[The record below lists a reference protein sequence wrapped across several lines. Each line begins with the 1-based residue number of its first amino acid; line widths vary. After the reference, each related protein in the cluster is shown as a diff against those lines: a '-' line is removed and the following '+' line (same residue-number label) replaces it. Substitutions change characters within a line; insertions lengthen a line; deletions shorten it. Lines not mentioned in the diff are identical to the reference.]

1 MWLNRYI
8 DVVIVYYHCWI
19 LLASRTHI
27 FLLIR
32 NVPNSAIERPIAIL
46 QCSHLKLETTW
57 LSLASWD
64 ISALYFSSRACI
76 GDTSLHPSRSCKS
89 ETNHEHQK
97 VKISRSAC
105 QKLILSGL
113 RCVSLSGN
121 WKNKGSSFMLSQEQP
136 IMHHSQRDTNRL
148 KTFKLLGNQSDFFR
162 LFFLS
167 FLEIVHS
174 GSGVIQLL
182 HVRIIHNYWAFRELP
197 KAFAHMYDIVWS
209 FYNERLICEAV
220 WLRRYR
226 FWHCI
231 FYIIIEYCWP
241 TRQIYFPGL
250 GMSQKVP

>member
-32 NVPNSAIERPIAIL
+32 NVPNSAIEWPIAIL

-76 GDTSLHPSRSCKS
+76 GETSLHPSRSCKS

-121 WKNKGSSFMLSQEQP
+121 WKNKGSSFMFSQEQP

-148 KTFKLLGNQSDFFR
+148 KTFKLLGNQW
-162 LFFLS
+162 FLQAV
-167 FLEIVHS
+167 FLELSGDRSLGLWSDPAPARSDHS
-174 GSGVIQLL
+174 QLL
-182 HVRIIHNYWAFRELP
+182 GISGASKGLCTHVRYCMIILQWTIN
-197 KAFAHMYDIVWS
+197 
-209 FYNERLICEAV
+209 
-220 WLRRYR
+220 LRSSVT
-226 FWHCI
+226 
-231 FYIIIEYCWP
+231 E
-241 TRQIYFPGL
+241 TL
-250 GMSQKVP
+250 